1 MEPVVGIFVS
11 RQDAADASLRLR
23 SRGFAPERVQLLLPS
38 TPHAEDVMP
47 TEDAEQSGT
56 GQAVGGVV
64 GGTIGAT
71 AGMGLGAA
79 VASVLVPG
87 VGAVTAIGLAA
98 AALLGVGGAV
108 GGAALGGEL
117 EERTREGVPR
127 DEAYLYEDALRHG
140 RSIVLA
146 IPETEEEER
155 ASEEILKAA
164 GAESLDAARETW
176 WVGLR
181 DAERAHYEGAGG
193 NFEDAEK
200 AYRHGFVS
208 ALHPENRGRVH
219 AIAAERL
226 RERHGDLADSEDFR
240 RGYARGLD
248 HAAAFSAPPGAAAAE
263 GPAASA
269 KPKRR
274 GGRKRLPGEASR

>member
-1 MEPVVGIFVS
+1 MEPVVGIFIS
-11 RQDAADASLRLR
+11 RMDAADASLRLR
-23 SRGFAPERVQLLLPS
+23 SGGFAPDRVQLLLPS
-38 TPHAEDVMP
+38 TPHVEDVMP

-71 AGMGLGAA
+71 AGLGLGAA
-79 VASVLVPG
+79 VASALIPG

-98 AALLGVGGAV
+98 AALLGIGGAL

-117 EERTREGVPR
+117 EEKSREGLPR

-146 IPETEEEER
+146 IPESEEQER
-155 ASEEILKAA
+155 AAEEMLRAA

-181 DAERAHYEGAGG
+181 DSEKAHYEGAGG
-193 NFEDAEK
+193 DFEAAEK

-219 AIAAERL
+219 ALAAERL

-248 HAAAFSAPPGAAAAE
+248 HAAAFSASPGAAAE
-263 GPAASA
+263 RAAVGA

-274 GGRKRLPGEASR
+274 GGRKRLPDEASR